1 MIHVAICDDEKEF
14 VSEMR
19 GLIERY
25 SEEKQNEIRIS
36 SFANGLELME
46 HYDKT
51 IDLIFLD
58 IQMKG
63 MDGLKAAEKICQ
75 QDEEVG
81 IIFLT
86 SLKQYALEGYKYRA
100 VNYIVKPMKY
110 IRLKVELDRWIERFR
125 NKNPHIVVTNDSGT
139 FKVMLNTLHYVET
152 YKRNLLLHTDDG
164 EVISYKNMKELE
176 KELVP
181 YGFYRCHVADWTQE
195 VILIDKS
202 IICSFSF
209 VRLLLG
215 IGFYLYLRRYLREI
229 SEMMPDKI
237 WKVLATILIMP
248 LSSILGIVY
257 FFPEGTVFLYPI
269 CIVTIITEFACIYLS
284 AYICRKIVSENE
296 ARELRM
302 KQVFYEER
310 LKEEDRIRSIYHDLK
325 NHLLILQS
333 RVTNGEETQEMIQSL
348 QKQISDYENYVETGN
363 SFLDVIF
370 RDKMKMAK
378 EKNIDF
384 HSEIDFSKGDFL
396 DGLSVSTIFGNAL
409 DNAIEACEKI
419 SEEERFITV
428 RGSVEQSF
436 LAIQIE
442 NAACQNDCGQ
452 SVNTTKSDK
461 FLHGFGKQNIQR
473 AVEKYDGNVAWGYKD
488 GIYTLSILIPLA
500 K

>member
-63 MDGLKAAEKICQ
+63 MDGLKAAEKIRQ

-181 YGFYRCHVADWTQE
+181 YGFYRCHVGFLVHME
-195 VILIDKS
+195 
-202 IICSFSF
+202 F
-209 VRLLLG
+209 VKR
-215 IGFYLYLRRYLREI
+215 
-229 SEMMPDKI
+229 
-237 WKVLATILIMP
+237 
-248 LSSILGIVY
+248 
-257 FFPEGTVFLYPI
+257 
-269 CIVTIITEFACIYLS
+269 
-284 AYICRKIVSENE
+284 
-296 ARELRM
+296 
-302 KQVFYEER
+302 
-310 LKEEDRIRSIYHDLK
+310 
-325 NHLLILQS
+325 
-333 RVTNGEETQEMIQSL
+333 
-348 QKQISDYENYVETGN
+348 
-363 SFLDVIF
+363 
-370 RDKMKMAK
+370 
-378 EKNIDF
+378 
-384 HSEIDFSKGDFL
+384 
-396 DGLSVSTIFGNAL
+396 
-409 DNAIEACEKI
+409 
-419 SEEERFITV
+419 
-428 RGSVEQSF
+428 
-436 LAIQIE
+436 
-442 NAACQNDCGQ
+442 
-452 SVNTTKSDK
+452 
-461 FLHGFGKQNIQR
+461 
-473 AVEKYDGNVAWGYKD
+473 VEKLNIELTSGETIYASKPKKKEFMEAMAEYWGKR
-488 GIYTLSILIPLA
+488 L
-500 K
+500 